1 VATALWPLQR
11 AVFQKL
17 TGTPALMA
25 LVTGVFDEVPDNQ
38 AFPYVSIGSTIETP
52 DDTHDAQGLEASI
65 TLHVWSKYPGIRE
78 AADIFAALDAALDRQ
93 PLTVP
98 GFKDVSVVHAQHE
111 SIRDPDPAIRH
122 INAQY
127 RVRLTR
133 T

>member
-17 TGTPALMA
+17 TATPALMA

-38 AFPYVSIGSTIETP
+38 AFPYVSFGGLVETR
-52 DDTHDAQGLEASI
+52 DDTHDAQGLDV
-65 TLHVWSKYPGIRE
+65 TLTIDVWSNYPGIRE
-78 AADIFAALDAALDRQ
+78 AADIFAVLDAALDRQ
-93 PLTVP
+93 PLVVA
-98 GFKDVSVVHAQHE
+98 GFKDVSVVHDQHQT
-111 SIRDPDPAIRH
+111 IRDPDPAVRRVS
-122 INAQY
+122 AQY